1 MFIRVLKEIQ
11 KIDEERELEIM
22 EEAIVISS
30 HNGQPK
36 TVPIR
41 LLENIELDD
50 DIEEAQNMLFSYQGE
65 NYEIPLPQ
73 KGTPDWYQVLEII
86 DSE

>member
-11 KIDEERELEIM
+11 KIDDEREFEIM
-22 EEAIVISS
+22 EEAIVISR
-30 HNGQPK
+30 NGQLE

-41 LLENIELDD
+41 LLEDIELDD